1 MADADQAMIALRFDR
16 WVAAVRIGVLADVHG
31 NLAALEAV
39 MSKLQDAAPDV
50 IVNLGDLVSGP
61 FDPAGSAEAQML
73 SGHVT
78 IAGNHERQLLD
89 GGIGAFD
96 VLARPLLSEQHWAWI
111 RSLPA
116 SVTLDE
122 GSVFACH
129 GSPAGGDLEYL
140 LEDVSS
146 GRASLDADVA
156 ILPRL
161 MGIGDARL
169 VLCGH
174 THTPRMVTVGDVL
187 VVNPGS
193 VGMPCYRDGGIVP
206 HIMEA
211 GSPLAR
217 YAIVERRAS
226 GWSAE
231 LHGVPYDYEIAARQ
245 AEAFRFPNFAFSA
258 RTGRIMDA

>member
-1 MADADQAMIALRFDR
+1 M
-16 WVAAVRIGVLADVHG
+16 RIGVVADAHG
-31 NLAALEAV
+31 NIAALEAV
-39 MSKLQDAAPDV
+39 MAALQDAAPDV

-61 FDPAGSAEAQML
+61 FDPAGSAEAQMQ
-73 SGHVT
+73 SGYVT

-89 GGIGAFD
+89 DSDGAFD
-96 VLARPLLSEQHWAWI
+96 VLSRPLLSAQHWAWI
-111 RSLPA
+111 RKLPA
-116 SVTLDE
+116 TLVLE
-122 GSVFACH
+122 GGDVFACH

-140 LEDVSS
+140 LEDVTS
-146 GRASLDADVA
+146 GRAILDAEPA
-156 ILPRL
+156 IVPRL
-161 MGIGDARL
+161 AGIGEASL

-174 THTPRMVTVGDVL
+174 THTPRMVTVGNVL

-193 VGMPCYRDGGIVP
+193 VGMPCYRDRGAAP
-206 HIMEA
+206 HVIEA

-245 AEAFRFPNFAFSA
+245 AEAFGFPNFAFSA
-258 RTGRIMDA
+258 RTGRIMAA

>member
-1 MADADQAMIALRFDR
+1 M
-16 WVAAVRIGVLADVHG
+16 RIGVIADAHG

-39 MSKLQDAAPDV
+39 MAELRDAAPDV

-73 SGHVT
+73 SGYVT

-89 GGIGAFD
+89 DSTGAFD
-96 VLARPLLSEQHWAWI
+96 VLSRPLLSKRHWAWI
-111 RSLPA
+111 EGLPA
-116 SVTLDE
+116 TVTLD
-122 GSVFACH
+122 GGDVFVCH

-146 GRASLDADVA
+146 GRASLDAEAA

-161 MGIGDARL
+161 EGIGDAGL

-187 VVNPGS
+187 IVNPGS
-193 VGMPCYRDGGIVP
+193 VGMPCYRDRGAIP
-206 HIMEA
+206 HVMEA

-217 YAIVERRAS
+217 YAIVERR
-226 GWSAE
+226 GPCWSAE
-231 LHGVPYDYEIAARQ
+231 LHGVPYNYEVAARQ
-245 AEAFRFPNFAFSA
+245 AEGFGFPNFAFSA
-258 RTGRIMDA
+258 RTGRVMAG